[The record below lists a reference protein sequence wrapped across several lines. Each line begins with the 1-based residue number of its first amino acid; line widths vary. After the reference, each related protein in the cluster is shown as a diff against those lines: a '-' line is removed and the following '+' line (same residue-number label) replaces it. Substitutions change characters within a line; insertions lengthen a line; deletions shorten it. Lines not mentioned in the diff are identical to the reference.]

1 MSVPAA
7 HRIIATAGGIAG
19 ACSPPP
25 ANPPGRRS
33 PSSPVSPSAWSP
45 STCASGAS
53 RPRSSLIGTIAAV
66 VVAAITSARDETWAP
81 LVHAAAGAT
90 LVGAAFLV
98 VHLVQPRS
106 LGFGD
111 VRLAALTGALT
122 AYGTAS
128 ITDRGRRRG
137 ARRPRRVHR
146 DARAARAK
154 SAPFAPYLLAAS
166 AVAVLVSIR
175 Q

>member
-1 MSVPAA
+1 MSMVAA
-7 HRIIATAGGIAG
+7 HRIIAVAGGIAG
-19 ACSPPP
+19 AVLAAAGQP
-25 ANPPGRRS
+25 AWAALAVLAGVAVGVVTVDLREQRIPTPL
-33 PSSPVSPSAWSP
+33 VA
-45 STCASGAS
+45 
-53 RPRSSLIGTIAAV
+53 IGTVGAV
-66 VVAAITSARDETWAP
+66 VVAVITSARDETWAP
-81 LVHAAAGAT
+81 LVHAAAGAS

-98 VHLVQPRS
+98 VHLVQPRG

-128 ITDRGRRRG
+128 VADAAFAAVLAAVVASIATV
-137 ARRPRRVHR
+137 ARR
-146 DARAARAK
+146 ARAT
-154 SAPFAPYLLAAS
+154 PLAPYLLAAS

>member
-7 HRIIATAGGIAG
+7 DRIIATAGGIAG
-19 ACSPPP
+19 AVLAAAGRP
-25 ANPPGRRS
+25 AWAALAVLAGVAVGVIAADLRERRI
-33 PSSPVSPSAWSP
+33 PTPLVA
-45 STCASGAS
+45 
-53 RPRSSLIGTIAAV
+53 IGTIAAAV
-66 VVAAITSARDETWAP
+66 VGAITSARDETWAP
-81 LVHAAAGAT
+81 LVHGAAGAVI
-90 LVGAAFLV
+90 VGAAFLV

-128 ITDRGRRRG
+128 ITGAAAAAALSALVASIATLATG
-137 ARRPRRVHR
+137 ARSV
-146 DARAARAK
+146 
-154 SAPFAPYLLAAS
+154 PFGPYLLAGS
-166 AVAVLVSIR
+166 AVAVLVSIP